1 MGFFILSYPCAQVCY
16 VFTYHTALIIDI
28 FKYIHLSDLDGGG
41 FGWLYI
47 KRNIKTQT
55 KNIAIIEHIS
65 IEGTRLSS
73 EIPNTQTDLAL

>member
-1 MGFFILSYPCAQVCY
+1 MSLHIIP
-16 VFTYHTALIIDI
+16 ALIIDI
-28 FKYIHLSDLDGGG
+28 FKYIHLSDLDGGGGGGG

-73 EIPNTQTDLAL
+73 EIPHTQTDLAL